1 MLLNFQNFTLKF
13 MNGEWWQERKQIY
26 KNNINITFLILIRL
40 FEKQTIKSNSEI
52 WLQVSKPKLNTEAKE
67 KVVLFLEIGRVKK
80 NLSPNRPQKS
90 NVYENIYILFQK
102 ITHINKKTSTS
113 KFIRICFFFITW
125 FATKKSTVSV
135 VL

>member
-1 MLLNFQNFTLKF
+1 MLLNFQNFRLKF